1 MSSDT
6 IWDKMQRIDRR
17 ILYWILF
24 VVLCIPFIS
33 PLGLPIEI
41 APSTR
46 DLYDGVIGLEEGDVC
61 IINICFGVSAWTDCM
76 PATIVCAK
84 AALRQGAK
92 LIVWGAY
99 TDIDMSWDRLYSK
112 VPDFADKE
120 YGVDYV
126 YLGYYTGGEAVV
138 AQIASD
144 FRSVFPTDATGTP
157 LDDLPMMVD
166 VNTVDDIAMVLSGDT
181 GDWGSYYLRQWQ
193 APYGT
198 PLAEIGIAMVASSYM
213 PFYVSGNMFGISSS
227 SRGGAELE
235 KLIGEPDE
243 ATVTLDAISASH
255 LLVIIA
261 VLAANIGY
269 IMTRGKGGN

>member
-6 IWDKMQRIDRR
+6 IWDKMQNVDRR
-17 ILYWILF
+17 VFYWILF
-24 VVLCIPFIS
+24 VSLCIPFLS
-33 PLGLPIEI
+33 PLGLPITI

-46 DLYDGVIGLEEGDVC
+46 DLYEGILTLEEGDVA
-61 IINICFGVSAWTDCM
+61 IINIAYGVSAWTDCM
-76 PATIVCAK
+76 PATIVSTK
-84 AALRQGAK
+84 AILRQGAK

-99 TDIDMSWDRLYSK
+99 VDTDMSWDKLRVS
-112 VPDFADKE
+112 VEDFDDLE
-120 YGVDYV
+120 YGKDYV

-144 FRSVFPTDATGTP
+144 FRSVFPTDAAGTP
-157 LDDLPMMVD
+157 LDDLEMMKD
-166 VNTVDDIAMVLSGDT
+166 VNTVHEIAMVLSGDT

-193 APYGT
+193 SMYGT

-235 KLIGEPDE
+235 ALIGEPGD
-243 ATVTLDAISASH
+243 ATITMDAISVSH
-255 LLVIIA
+255 VLVIVA
-261 VLAANIGY
+261 VALANIGY
-269 IMTRGKGGN
+269 FATRNRGGR

>member
-6 IWDKMQRIDRR
+6 IWDRMQVIDRR
-17 ILYWILF
+17 VFYWILF
-24 VVLCIPFIS
+24 VSLCIPFLN
-33 PLGLPIEI
+33 PLGLPITI

-46 DLYDGVIGLEEGDVC
+46 DLYEGILTLEEGDVA
-61 IINICFGVSAWTDCM
+61 IINIAFGVSAWTDCM
-76 PATIVCAK
+76 PATIVSTK
-84 AALRQGAK
+84 AILRQGAK

-99 TDIDMSWDRLYSK
+99 IDTDMSWNKLRTS
-112 VPDFADKE
+112 VEDFDALE
-120 YGVDYV
+120 YGKDYV

-144 FRSVFPTDATGTP
+144 FRSVFPTDADGTP
-157 LDDLPMMVD
+157 LDNLDMMKD

-193 APYGT
+193 SMYGT

-235 KLIGEPDE
+235 ALIGEPGD
-243 ATVTLDAISASH
+243 ATITMDAISVSH
-255 LLVIIA
+255 VLVIIA
-261 VLAANIGY
+261 VALANIGY
-269 IMTRGKGGN
+269 FATRDRGGR

>member
-17 ILYWILF
+17 VLYWLLF
-24 VVLCIPFIS
+24 IVLCIPFIS

-46 DLYDGVIGLEEGDVC
+46 DLYNGILTLEEGDVA

-76 PATIVCAK
+76 PATIVSAK
-84 AALRQGAK
+84 AILRQGAK

-99 TDIDMSWDRLYSK
+99 TDIDMSWDRLRSK
-112 VPDFADKE
+112 VPDFDDLE

-144 FRSVFPTDATGTP
+144 FRSVFPTDAAGTS
-157 LDDLPMMVD
+157 LDDLEMMVD

-181 GDWGSYYLRQWQ
+181 GDWGEYYLRQWQ

-213 PFYVSGNMFGISSS
+213 PYYASGNMFGISSS

-243 ATVTLDAISASH
+243 ATITLDAISASH
-255 LLVIIA
+255 VLVIIA
-261 VLAANIGY
+261 VILANVGY
-269 IMTRGKGGN
+269 FATRGRGGN